1 MIEWFFYLSW
11 AAWGTQAIVAWFNV
25 ANYRQWCRIQ
35 DGWWES
41 GFEPEKQRSVA
52 LVIAIKGFDPEATPE
67 FFDRVRRQRYPRYR
81 ILFTMESPDD
91 PVGPWLREQL
101 GLSDSETRWASGER
115 EGLTEI
121 GLVYAGRCQDRG
133 QKVHNQIAAFAE
145 LRPDDEIIAFADAD
159 MHCEADWLE
168 QLVAPINSGRN
179 QLSTTYRYFV
189 PKRSTFVNHVATAI
203 NGSVATLGGMDQ
215 WNNLWGGSMAI
226 DRRDFDDIDVA
237 TLFAGSV
244 NDDLRLGRT
253 ARRSG
258 RRVAY
263 VKRLLVPSPVDFTW
277 GSLFEFGRRQ
287 YVQVRIF
294 GPIFYKL
301 SHLITWIY
309 LVGFVTALVALIG
322 WQSRLAA
329 VVLGGVFILD
339 VGRALA
345 RRRVVRDLFDAETA
359 ARIGRGLWVEMFLTP
374 FWMAVHA
381 ALSTSALSSNRIRWA
396 GIEYEIPGRDRTRV
410 LDRPEPTNGD
420 DP

>member
-1 MIEWFFYLSW
+1 MIEWFFYLPW
-11 AAWGTQAIVAWFNV
+11 AAWSIQAVVSWFNV

-41 GFEPEKQRSVA
+41 GFLPENQKPVV

-67 FFDRVRRQRYPRYR
+67 FFERIRSQDYPRYR
-81 ILFTMESPDD
+81 ILFAMESPED

-101 GLSDSETRWASGER
+101 SLGESETRWLSGSD

-121 GLVYAGRCQDRG
+121 QLVYAGPCRERG
-133 QKVHNQIAAFAE
+133 QKVHNQIAAFE
-145 LRPDDEIIAFADAD
+145 RLEDNDRIVAFADAD
-159 MHCEADWLE
+159 MHCETDWLR

-189 PKRSTFVNHVATAI
+189 PKRPSFVNHVATAI
-203 NGSVATLGGMDQ
+203 NASIATLGGMDQ

-226 DRRDFDDIDVA
+226 AREDFDDIDVPE
-237 TLFAGSV
+237 LFAGSV

-277 GSLFEFGRRQ
+277 ESLFEFGRRQ

-309 LVGFVTALVALIG
+309 LVGFITSLVALIG
-322 WQSRLAA
+322 WQSKLAA
-329 VVLGGVFILD
+329 ITLGTVFLFD
-339 VGRALA
+339 VARALA
-345 RRRVVRDLFDAETA
+345 RYRVVRDLFDAATA
-359 ARIGRGLWVEMFLTP
+359 ATIGRGLWVEIFLTP
-374 FWMAVHA
+374 FWMAIHA
-381 ALSTSALSSNRIRWA
+381 ALSASALSSNRIRWA
-396 GIEYEIPGRDRTRV
+396 GIEYEILGRDRTRV
-410 LDRPEPTNGD
+410 VEPSESSAGKS
-420 DP
+420 